1 MLLESSPQNK
11 LILACGNPLRGDDGV
26 GWTIAESIRH
36 DPVFADVKIVVTHQ
50 FGPELTELLRHA
62 DVVAFVD
69 ASASAAP
76 GEVSSLGV
84 EAAPEVPQALSHHL
98 PPAGLLAL
106 TEYLYGRIPEHAFA
120 VTVGGKSFDLSPGFQ
135 ETVME
140 ASLTPPV
147 RAAIPEAIALLREVF
162 AHAQ

>member
-1 MLLESSPQNK
+1 LETSPQNK

-26 GWTIAESIRH
+26 GWTIAESLRQ

-84 EAAPEVPQALSHHL
+84 EAASEVPHAFSHHL
-98 PPAGLLAL
+98 PPAGLMAL
-106 TEYLYGRIPEHAFA
+106 TDYLYGRVPELAFA
-120 VTVGGKSFDLSPGFQ
+120 VSVGGESFDLSPGFQ
-135 ETVME
+135 ESAMG